1 MIGCSSLGGKNLKQ
15 ITMYARKNM
24 TLEQKRE
31 MLVFAEKVKD
41 FLRTN

>member
-1 MIGCSSLGGKNLKQ
+1 MFQFGRGKNLKQ

-41 FLRTN
+41 FLKTN